1 MNTPSRVTGLAC
13 LAVVFALAGCSVP
26 DGGGGGY
33 SGETVIDA
41 TDGPQKRTIARGR
54 TLVVRLQGNVTTGY
68 AWTCTA
74 NGAPVTEAVGEPEY
88 VAGLAPRGKVGT
100 GGTHVFRFR
109 AAQQGQTELRFAY
122 ARSWEKDIAPLKTT
136 AVTVTVE

>member
-1 MNTPSRVTGLAC
+1 MSTTFRVAGPAC
-13 LAVVFALAGCSVP
+13 LAVVLALAGCSAP
-26 DGGGGGY
+26 DGGGRF

-41 TDGPQKRTIARGR
+41 TDGPQKRKIAHGR

-74 NGAPVTEAVGEPEY
+74 NGAPVTEVVGEPEY

-109 AAQQGQTELRFAY
+109 AAQKGQTELRFAY
-122 ARSWEKDIAPLKTT
+122 ARSWEKDVPPVNT
-136 AVTVTVE
+136 ASVSVTVE